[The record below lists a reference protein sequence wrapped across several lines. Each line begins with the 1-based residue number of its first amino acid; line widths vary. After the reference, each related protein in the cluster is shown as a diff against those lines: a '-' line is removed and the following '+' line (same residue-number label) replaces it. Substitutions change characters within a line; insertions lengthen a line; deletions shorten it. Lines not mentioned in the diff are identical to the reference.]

1 MGISATRQIY
11 SADFDSVYVSGDNRD
26 TENLSIARF
35 ANPNPWKD
43 ILSGDYG
50 LCDGCVLIMGPNIAI
65 KLSLS
70 NVI

>member
-35 ANPNPWKD
+35 ADPNPWK
-43 ILSGDYG
+43 IVLPGDYG
-50 LCDGCVLIMGPNIAI
+50 LCDGGVCV
-65 KLSLS
+65 
-70 NVI
+70 